1 MTTYIAL
8 LRGINV
14 AGQKIIKMTELASC
28 FESMKFKNVKTFIQS
43 GNVIF
48 ESKVTDTN
56 KLSRQIEK
64 QLRDILGHNILVF
77 LRTSKDFEKIVKFN
91 PFEKITRHSES
102 RMFVT
107 FLLGEIKPKPKTPLF
122 SVKKDVEIISAKGK
136 ELYILSHEVNGRP
149 GFPNNFAEKKFKVSA
164 TSRNWR
170 TIKKLSE
177 LASN

>member
-14 AGQKIIKMTELASC
+14 AGQKIIKMTELAGC
-28 FESMKFKNVKTFIQS
+28 FESMRFENVRTYIQS

-64 QLRDILGHNILVF
+64 ILREILGYNILVF
-77 LRTSKDFEKIVKFN
+77 LRTNKDLNKIRKFN
-91 PFEKITRHSES
+91 PFENITGHAES

-107 FLLGEIKPKPKTPLF
+107 FLLGEINPQPKTPLF
-122 SVKKDVEIISAKGK
+122 SIKKDVEIISARGR
-136 ELYILSHEVNGRP
+136 ELYILSHKINGRP
-149 GFPNNFAEKKFKVSA
+149 GFPNNFVEKEFKVSA

-170 TIKKLSE
+170 TLKTLAELS
-177 LASN
+177 N